1 MISERPAFVEN
12 EHFRINRKAGKK
24 WRYTTLKTT
33 RIKLDVMLDET
44 ISFRDR
50 NGIEWMRI
58 SPTICG
64 KAGLSIKEGY
74 SWDGATMVPD
84 ACQHLPTLVHDATYQ
99 FRLTEHFPFSRRE
112 CDAAFLDLMK
122 LAKFP
127 LALVYWRGV
136 RMFGGA
142 FRGSNGEWSK
152 IITTHNLP

>member
-1 MISERPAFVEN
+1 MISERPAFLEG
-12 EHFRINRKAGKK
+12 EHFRVNRRADRK

-50 NGIEWMRI
+50 NGIEWMRL

-64 KAGLSIKEGY
+64 KAGLSIREGY

-84 ACQHLPTLVHDATYQ
+84 ACQHLPSMTHDALCQ
-99 FRLTEHFPFSRRE
+99 WRHTEHFPFSKRE
-112 CDAAFLDLMK
+112 IDDAFLDLMK

-136 RMFGGA
+136 RMFGWV
-142 FRGSNGEWSK
+142 FKSEDGEWSK
-152 IITTHNLP
+152 VLTTTNL